1 MINMLRR
8 IIYGMFWYL
17 LMTIGVASI
26 SPQAEG
32 SNTCVF
38 ISKHQWIESQAH
50 QKLHAMN
57 STQCTTSDIS
67 LPVATCE
74 SAKNGH
80 VFGKL
85 ECFCAGNDQFMQ
97 CNRTQ
102 VPLCCKYDNVV
113 CLNGGKLSKTESDC
127 NAKPKPIYKCECPP
141 VLDGGGY
148 YQGERCENI
157 PVIRECVYKDSVN
170 VNDSLNSCDFEDD
183 VNRTCI
189 HSSIDTVYECGPA
202 RQNVDG
208 MTYKK
213 CERRYNSTKASSKE
227 DVSFT
232 PECNSGENTENLKIA
247 LVVVSA
253 GLIGAVIIIV
263 IMYRRL
269 QNRKHSRPQR
279 SLQVNFFQE
288 EENGVDDIK
297 DTDSETD
304 VGEATPE
311 RKPFLMRS
319 KSTP

>member
-1 MINMLRR
+1 MLRKE
-8 IIYGMFWYL
+8 
-17 LMTIGVASI
+17 T
-26 SPQAEG
+26 
-32 SNTCVF
+32 
-38 ISKHQWIESQAH
+38 
-50 QKLHAMN
+50 
-57 STQCTTSDIS
+57 

-113 CLNGGKLSKTESDC
+113 CLNGGKLKKTESDC

-170 VNDSLNSCDFEDD
+170 VNDNLNSCDFEDD

-208 MTYKK
+208 MKYKK
-213 CERRYNSTKASSKE
+213 CERRYNSIKAPSY
-227 DVSFT
+227 VCGT
-232 PECNSGENTENLKIA
+232 PECNSGENTGYLTA
-247 LVVVSA
+247 L
-253 GLIGAVIIIV
+253 
-263 IMYRRL
+263 RRL
-269 QNRKHSRPQR
+269 QDNY
-279 SLQVNFFQE
+279 FQE
-288 EENGVDDIK
+288 EENGVDDKI
-297 DTDSETD
+297 DEDSETD
-304 VGEATPE
+304 VEEVNQE
-311 RKPFLMRS
+311 RKPFLSRS